1 MLKAALTALSFL
13 ALVPGAS
20 ALPPDAVRWHERATP
35 HFRVLSDAPEP
46 ASLALAMRL
55 ERLRHALTLLT
66 PGMSLRATR
75 PIDVVLFRDAASF
88 RPYCRLYA
96 ASDPSRPAG
105 FYRSAEYRDVIA
117 LPVARPEEI
126 PVDVAIAAY
135 LSDLLKS
142 ALPRGPGWLREGLA
156 QIYAN
161 ARVEGDV
168 IEVGRPVGAHL
179 RTLRSEKPIPVA
191 DLLTAVRPVGP
202 EPKILGDSSMFQA
215 ESWALAAFLLVE
227 RGELRAATAEFVR
240 RVSRGEEPGAAW
252 AATVAIAPSQL
263 DADLLAFAR
272 NERFAF
278 YRIPATPPSF
288 DASARPIPRPELLAR
303 LGWLLASL
311 DPVNT
316 PEAEAH
322 FRAALAERPG
332 FAPALAGIGWLRS
345 RERKYDAAAS
355 AFEEALA
362 VAPTDGLVATIA
374 ARNLL
379 SRAGSRPA
387 GVEAEAAS
395 AVDVAR
401 ARALLERVLES
412 DPNDAE
418 ALASLG
424 ATYVAGPGDPSPG
437 IAAIEQALPR
447 VPPRADVLLNLVSLR
462 ARAGDRAGAQ
472 AVIDGPLA
480 ALDDPSVVA
489 TGRERMAL
497 ADFPAINAKIAAGE
511 LEDALALLRSGRD
524 AAPTAELRSRF
535 DAEIARIEP
544 VARRNR
550 HAAQFNEAAGLANR
564 GDWKGAGA
572 LCETIL
578 ADTPDDEIRAR
589 AEDLLARSRR
599 ATPARK
605 R

>member
-1 MLKAALTALSFL
+1 MLKQVLTALSLL
-13 ALVPGAS
+13 AFAPAAS
-20 ALPPDAVRWHERATP
+20 ALPPDADRWHERSTP
-35 HFRVLSDAPEP
+35 NFRVLSNAPEP

-55 ERLRHALTLLT
+55 ERLRHALGLLT
-66 PGMSLRATR
+66 PGVPLRTTR

-96 ASDPSRPAG
+96 TTNPSRPSA

-117 LPVARPEEI
+117 LPVAGPDEI
-126 PVDVAIAAY
+126 PVDVATSAY
-135 LSDLLKS
+135 LSDLLES
-142 ALPRGPGWLREGLA
+142 AFPRGPRWLREGLA

-161 ARVEGDV
+161 ARVEGDLV
-168 IEVGRPVGAHL
+168 EVGRPIGAHL
-179 RTLRSEKPIPVA
+179 RALGREQPIPVA
-191 DLLTAVRPVGP
+191 DLLRAVRPIGP
-202 EPKILGDSSMFQA
+202 EPKILGDSSIFQA

-227 RGELRAATAEFVR
+227 RGELRAPTTEFVR
-240 RVSRGEEPGAAW
+240 RVAKGEDPVAAW
-252 AATVAIAPSQL
+252 TATVAIEPSQL
-263 DADLLAFAR
+263 DADLAAFAR

-278 YRIPATPPSF
+278 YRIPATPPAF
-288 DASARPIPRPELLAR
+288 DASARPIARPELLTR

-311 DPVNT
+311 DPVNAS
-316 PEAEAH
+316 ESEAH

-345 RERKYDAAAS
+345 RERKYDAAAP

-362 VAPTDGLVATIA
+362 AAPADALVATIA

-387 GVEAEAAS
+387 GVEADATA

-401 ARALLERVLES
+401 ARALLERVLEG
-412 DPNDAE
+412 DPDDAE

-424 ATYVAGPGDPSPG
+424 ATYVAGPGDPAIG
-437 IAAIEQALPR
+437 IAAIEKALPR
-447 VPPRADVLLNLVSLR
+447 LPPRADVLLNLVSLR

-472 AVIDGPLA
+472 AVLDGPIA

-497 ADFPAINAKIAAGE
+497 ADFPGINARIASGD
-511 LEDALALLRSGRD
+511 LEGALALLRSGRD
-524 AAPTAELRSRF
+524 AAPSADIRSRF

-550 HAAQFNEAAGLANR
+550 HAAQFNDAAGLANR
-564 GDWKGAGA
+564 GDWTAAGA
-572 LCETIL
+572 LCEAIL

-599 ATPARK
+599 AAPPRK